1 MVILCVVQ
9 SAFYTIQYQLV
20 MRDLKFRAWDKSQ
33 KYMAYQ
39 GSPDLE
45 TLSSFMFHFG
55 EDIVLQSTGFFDK
68 NEEEIFEG
76 DILSDWNDVDGKQV
90 QSFLQV
96 FWCNNDGAWKL
107 DSSFNQDKSSG
118 DLLSE
123 ELSSFVYEISGN
135 IYENPDLLQR
145 SF

>member
-1 MVILCVVQ
+1 
-9 SAFYTIQYQLV
+9 
-20 MRDLKFRAWDKSQ
+20 MRELKFRAWDKSQ

-39 GSPDLE
+39 GNPDLE

-68 NEEEIFEG
+68 NENEIFEG
-76 DILSDWNDVDGKQV
+76 DILSDWYEVDGKQV

-135 IYENPDLLQR
+135 IYENPELLQR

>member
-1 MVILCVVQ
+1 
-9 SAFYTIQYQLV
+9 
-20 MRDLKFRAWDKSQ
+20 MRELKFRAWDKSQ

-39 GSPDLE
+39 GDQDLE

-68 NEEEIFEG
+68 NEKEIFEG

-96 FWCNNDGAWKL
+96 FWCDKEGCWKL

-123 ELSSFVYEISGN
+123 ELSSFGYEISGN

>member
-1 MVILCVVQ
+1 
-9 SAFYTIQYQLV
+9 
-20 MRDLKFRAWDKSQ
+20 MRELKFRAWDKSQ

-39 GSPDLE
+39 GNPDLE

-55 EDIVLQSTGFFDK
+55 EDIVLQSTDFFDK
-68 NEEEIFEG
+68 NENEIFEG
-76 DILSDWNDVDGKQV
+76 DILSDWNEVDGKQV

-96 FWCNNDGAWKL
+96 FWCNSDGAWKL

-123 ELSSFVYEISGN
+123 ELSSSVYEISGN
-135 IYENPDLLQR
+135 IYENPELLQR
-145 SF
+145 SFELSHNGGEATRCV

>member
-1 MVILCVVQ
+1 
-9 SAFYTIQYQLV
+9 

-39 GSPDLE
+39 GNPDLE

-68 NEEEIFEG
+68 NEKEIFEG

-96 FWCNNDGAWKL
+96 FWCDKDGAWKL
-107 DSSFNQDKSSG
+107 DSSFNQDKSNG

-135 IYENPDLLQR
+135 IYENPDLLHR

>member
-1 MVILCVVQ
+1 
-9 SAFYTIQYQLV
+9 
-20 MRDLKFRAWDKSQ
+20 MRELKFRAWDKSQ

-55 EDIVLQSTGFFDK
+55 EDIVLQSTGFLDK
-68 NEEEIFEG
+68 NENEIFEG
-76 DILSDWNDVDGKQV
+76 DILSDWNEVDGKQV
-90 QSFLQV
+90 QSYLQV

-123 ELSSFVYEISGN
+123 ELSSSVYEISGN
-135 IYENPDLLQR
+135 IYENPELLQR

>member
-1 MVILCVVQ
+1 
-9 SAFYTIQYQLV
+9 
-20 MRDLKFRAWDKSQ
+20 MRELKFRAWDKSQ

-55 EDIVLQSTGFFDK
+55 EDIVLQSTGFLDK
-68 NEEEIFEG
+68 NENKIFEG
-76 DILSDWNDVDGKQV
+76 DILSDWNEVDGKQV
-90 QSFLQV
+90 QSYLQV

-135 IYENPDLLQR
+135 IYENPELLQR

>member
-1 MVILCVVQ
+1 
-9 SAFYTIQYQLV
+9 
-20 MRDLKFRAWDKSQ
+20 MRELKFRAWDKSQ

-39 GSPDLE
+39 GNPDLE

-68 NEEEIFEG
+68 NENEIFEG
-76 DILSDWNDVDGKQV
+76 DILSDWNEVDGKQV

-96 FWCNNDGAWKL
+96 FWCNSDGAWKL

-118 DLLSE
+118 YLLSE

-135 IYENPDLLQR
+135 IYENPELLQR

>member
-1 MVILCVVQ
+1 
-9 SAFYTIQYQLV
+9 
-20 MRDLKFRAWDKSQ
+20 MRELKFRAWDKSQ

-39 GSPDLE
+39 CNPDLE

-68 NEEEIFEG
+68 NENEIFEG
-76 DILSDWNDVDGKQV
+76 DILSDWNEVDGKQV

-135 IYENPDLLQR
+135 IYENPELLQR

>member
-1 MVILCVVQ
+1 
-9 SAFYTIQYQLV
+9 
-20 MRDLKFRAWDKSQ
+20 
-33 KYMAYQ
+33 MAYQ
-39 GSPDLE
+39 GNPDLE

-68 NEEEIFEG
+68 NEKEIFEG

-96 FWCNNDGAWKL
+96 FWCDKEGCWKL

-135 IYENPDLLQR
+135 IYENPDLLHR

>member
-1 MVILCVVQ
+1 
-9 SAFYTIQYQLV
+9 
-20 MRDLKFRAWDKSQ
+20 MRELKFRAWDKSQ

-55 EDIVLQSTGFFDK
+55 EDIVLQSTGFLDK
-68 NEEEIFEG
+68 NENEIFEG
-76 DILSDWNDVDGKQV
+76 DILSDWNEVDGKQV
-90 QSFLQV
+90 QSYLQV

-118 DLLSE
+118 GLLSE
-123 ELSSFVYEISGN
+123 ELSSSVYEISGN
-135 IYENPDLLQR
+135 IYENPELLQR

>member
-1 MVILCVVQ
+1 
-9 SAFYTIQYQLV
+9 
-20 MRDLKFRAWDKSQ
+20 MRGLKFRAWDKSQ
-33 KYMAYQ
+33 NYMAYQ
-39 GSPDLE
+39 GNPDLE

-68 NEEEIFEG
+68 NEKEIFEG
-76 DILSDWNDVDGKQV
+76 DILSDWNDVDGEQV

-96 FWCNNDGAWKL
+96 FWCDKYGCWKL
-107 DSSFNQDKSSG
+107 DSSINQDKSSG

-123 ELSSFVYEISGN
+123 ELLSFVYEISGN
-135 IYENPDLLQR
+135 IYENPELLQR

>member
-1 MVILCVVQ
+1 
-9 SAFYTIQYQLV
+9 
-20 MRDLKFRAWDKSQ
+20 MRELKFRAWDKSQ

-39 GSPDLE
+39 GNPDLE

-68 NEEEIFEG
+68 NENEIFEG
-76 DILSDWNDVDGKQV
+76 DILSDWNEVDGKQV

-96 FWCNNDGAWKL
+96 FWCNSDGAWKL
-107 DSSFNQDKSSG
+107 DNSFNQDKSSG

-135 IYENPDLLQR
+135 IYENPELLQR

>member
-1 MVILCVVQ
+1 
-9 SAFYTIQYQLV
+9 
-20 MRDLKFRAWDKSQ
+20 MRELKFRAWDKSQ

-55 EDIVLQSTGFFDK
+55 EDIVLQSTGFLDK
-68 NEEEIFEG
+68 NENEIFEG
-76 DILSDWNDVDGKQV
+76 DILSDWNEVDGKQV
-90 QSFLQV
+90 QSYLQV
-96 FWCNNDGAWKL
+96 FWCNNEGAWKL

-135 IYENPDLLQR
+135 IYENPELLQR

>member
-1 MVILCVVQ
+1 
-9 SAFYTIQYQLV
+9 
-20 MRDLKFRAWDKSQ
+20 MRELKFRAWDKSQ

-39 GSPDLE
+39 GNPDLE

-68 NEEEIFEG
+68 NENEIFEG
-76 DILSDWNDVDGKQV
+76 DILSGWNEVDGKQV

-135 IYENPDLLQR
+135 IYENPELLQR

>member
-1 MVILCVVQ
+1 
-9 SAFYTIQYQLV
+9 
-20 MRDLKFRAWDKSQ
+20 MRELKFRAWDKSQ

-39 GSPDLE
+39 GNPDLE

-68 NEEEIFEG
+68 NENEIFEG
-76 DILSDWNDVDGKQV
+76 DILSDWNEVDGKQV
-90 QSFLQV
+90 QLFLQV
-96 FWCNNDGAWKL
+96 FWCNSDGAWKL

-135 IYENPDLLQR
+135 IYENPELLQR

>member
-1 MVILCVVQ
+1 
-9 SAFYTIQYQLV
+9 

-68 NEEEIFEG
+68 NENEIFEG

-96 FWCNNDGAWKL
+96 FWCDKDGCWKL

>member
-1 MVILCVVQ
+1 
-9 SAFYTIQYQLV
+9 
-20 MRDLKFRAWDKSQ
+20 MRELKFRAWDKSQ

-39 GSPDLE
+39 GNPDLE

-68 NEEEIFEG
+68 NENEIFEG
-76 DILSDWNDVDGKQV
+76 DILSDWNEVDGKQV

-96 FWCNNDGAWKL
+96 FWCNSDGAWKL
-107 DSSFNQDKSSG
+107 DSSFNQDKSRG

-135 IYENPDLLQR
+135 IYENPELLQR

>member
-1 MVILCVVQ
+1 
-9 SAFYTIQYQLV
+9 
-20 MRDLKFRAWDKSQ
+20 MRELKFRAWDKSQ

-39 GSPDLE
+39 GNPDLE

-68 NEEEIFEG
+68 NENEIFEG
-76 DILSDWNDVDGKQV
+76 DILSDWNEVDGKQV

-96 FWCNNDGAWKL
+96 FWCNSDGAWKL

-135 IYENPDLLQR
+135 IYENPELLHR

>member
-1 MVILCVVQ
+1 
-9 SAFYTIQYQLV
+9 

-55 EDIVLQSTGFFDK
+55 EDIVLQSTSFFDK
-68 NEEEIFEG
+68 NENEIFEG

-96 FWCNNDGAWKL
+96 FWCDKDGCWKL

-123 ELSSFVYEISGN
+123 ELSSFVYGISGN

>member
-1 MVILCVVQ
+1 
-9 SAFYTIQYQLV
+9 
-20 MRDLKFRAWDKSQ
+20 MRELKFRAWDKSQ

-55 EDIVLQSTGFFDK
+55 EDIVLQSTGFLDK
-68 NEEEIFEG
+68 NENEIFEG
-76 DILSDWNDVDGKQV
+76 DILSDWNEVDGKQV
-90 QSFLQV
+90 QSYLQV

-135 IYENPDLLQR
+135 IYENTELLHNSR
-145 SF
+145 LCDGRT

>member
-1 MVILCVVQ
+1 
-9 SAFYTIQYQLV
+9 
-20 MRDLKFRAWDKSQ
+20 MRELKFRAWDKSQ

-39 GSPDLE
+39 GDLDLE
-45 TLSSFMFHFG
+45 SLSSFMFHFG

-68 NEEEIFEG
+68 NENEIFEG
-76 DILSDWNDVDGKQV
+76 DILSDWNEVDGEQV

-107 DSSFNQDKSSG
+107 DNSFNQDKSSG

-135 IYENPDLLQR
+135 IYENPELLQR